1 MKQKEIDDWNKK
13 VVVKNTHFTVNTMEK
28 VKVSQTDRFKNIRE
42 DQVQKVGLRLNQ
54 KRIASLVDR

>member
-42 DQVQKVGLRLNQ
+42 DQVQKVGLRHNQ